1 MQLKLL
7 FFVLLFSS
15 IVSGQITYEH
25 FYYNGYISR
34 IVLEN
39 SGEKYYL
46 VNNGTHQIE
55 FFNANHSFWKTV
67 VLSVPTNTYNIG
79 INHISETK
87 INADNLIEISYTTY
101 SSGNSAYIYQ
111 SKIINEEGTVLL
123 SVDNCSSLL
132 VNEQEGLATKI
143 ISKTTSESNVYSV
156 PDLLLEHTSTDSE
169 TNRIKLEN
177 SGIKYYTFNSV
188 NGIVTLYNIDYSF
201 WKSITLTKPEG
212 YSFSGISFLSEN
224 QINDNNLIEVGYGYY
239 INGQNSTSQ
248 SKIINENGI
257 TLLTVDNA
265 RNITL
270 SKVDGLSNKLMAYTN
285 STNSG
290 ETQIFSC
297 PSLTLEHTYDGS
309 VERVKLE
316 ISGEKYYD
324 TKKNSYNLNVPVV
337 AETIIYNSNHTLWK
351 TIITPIPFSGFGSIT
366 SVHASET
373 KFNSDNLVE
382 LEYSCSSNTLNGGY
396 YESNIVN
403 EEGTV
408 LLNEPNASYLYIS
421 ELSNLQNKLIVYN
434 TPNLFSGFPI
444 ATTIYSLET
453 NVGVEDFNLSKITIF
468 PNPASSYLEFRAEN
482 SIIKKA
488 VVYDLQGKIIQT
500 YEGEDLKIINVQ
512 KLADG
517 LYILLLSDKNNTTSN
532 YKFVVNKNQSFKK

>member
-1 MQLKLL
+1 MQKKIL
-7 FFVLLFSS
+7 FFFLLFST
-15 IVSGQITYEH
+15 IVSSQITYEH

-55 FFNANHSFWKTV
+55 FFNANHSVWKTV

-87 INADNLIEISYTTY
+87 IKTDNLIEISYTTY
-101 SSGNSAYIYQ
+101 SSGNSGNIYQ

-177 SGIKYYTFNSV
+177 SGIKYYTFNSE
-188 NGIVTLYNIDYSF
+188 NGNVTLYNIDYSF
-201 WKSITLTKPEG
+201 WKSITLNKPEG

-224 QINDNNLIEVGYGYY
+224 QINDDNLIEVGYGYY

-270 SKVDGLSNKLMAYTN
+270 SNVDGLSNKLMAYTN

-290 ETQIFSC
+290 ETKIFSC
-297 PSLTLEHTYDGS
+297 PSLTLEHTYEGS
-309 VERVKLE
+309 VERIKLE

-324 TKKNSYNLNVPVV
+324 TKKNAYYFDSTLPSQ
-337 AETIIYNSNHTLWK
+337 TIIYNNDHTPWK
-351 TIITPIPFSGFGSIT
+351 TISTPVQEYWTVT
-366 SVHASET
+366 SVYVSET
-373 KFNSDNLVE
+373 KFDSDNQLE
-382 LEYSCSSNTLNGGY
+382 LAYSSYSNTLDGGH
-396 YESNIVN
+396 YESYIIN
-403 EEGTV
+403 EDGIV
-408 LLNEPNASYLYIS
+408 LLTLPYASYLNIS
-421 ELSNLQNKLIVYN
+421 ELPYLQNKLIVFS
-434 TPNLFSGFPI
+434 TPNLFEQLPI
-444 ATTIYSLET
+444 ASSVYKLEGAT
-453 NVGVEDFNLSKITIF
+453 AGVEEFNILKVSIS
-468 PNPASSYLEFRAEN
+468 PNPASSYLEFKSQN
-482 SIIKKA
+482 SLIKKA
-488 VVYDLQGKIIQT
+488 VVYDFQGKIIQKL
-500 YEGEDLKIINVQ
+500 EGKNLKTIDIQ
-512 KLADG
+512 KIKVG
-517 LYILLLSDKNNTTSN
+517 SYIILLTDENNNTSAN
-532 YKFVVNKNQSFKK
+532 KFIKK